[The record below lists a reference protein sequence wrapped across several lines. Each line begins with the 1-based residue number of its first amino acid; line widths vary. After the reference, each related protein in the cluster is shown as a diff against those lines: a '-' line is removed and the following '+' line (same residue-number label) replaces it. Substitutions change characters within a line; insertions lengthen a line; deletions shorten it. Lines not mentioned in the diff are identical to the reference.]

1 MSGKNIKDFRIKNN
15 FENINHVCVKESV
28 FPFSRFPGCEIT
40 LGPEMKSTGEVMGID
55 TSFQKAYAK
64 SQVAAGNELP
74 LKGNVFV
81 SVNNEDKP
89 QVIDACKKL
98 SELGFEIM
106 STRGTSKYL
115 KSKNIHSITVKKIL
129 EGRPNILDLM
139 LSNQVQIIIN
149 TIQDHLTFQDSM
161 ILRRNAIKHGVP
173 YFTSIS
179 GAIAAAHS
187 IETILL
193 SNLDVSSLQNYI
205 N

>member
-1 MSGKNIKDFRIKNN
+1 
-15 FENINHVCVKESV
+15 
-28 FPFSRFPGCEIT
+28 
-40 LGPEMKSTGEVMGID
+40 
-55 TSFQKAYAK
+55 
-64 SQVAAGNELP
+64 
-74 LKGNVFV
+74 
-81 SVNNEDKP
+81 
-89 QVIDACKKL
+89 
-98 SELGFEIM
+98 M

-115 KSKNIHSITVKKIL
+115 KSKNINSVTVKKIL
-129 EGRPNILDLM
+129 EGRPNVLDLM

-149 TIQDHLTFQDSM
+149 TMQDHLTFQDSM